1 MELKE
6 RLQKLAGIDDIVN
19 KITDIA
25 MKQRRENIIISP
37 KAGFPS
43 SQRFDPT
50 TPLRKKVS
58 FGEDPRK
65 NIGTRNLSLPR
76 ERSTLRRLDLE
87 RKDATETALDIMN
100 EEKPGRFVNP
110 KTKRIRPPKPTQ
122 RQRKEILQAKLQ
134 KLSRIPFVKGE
145 GDTARKLIKT
155 ISEGPRAVGKTV
167 AGKPKKSFSFNKK
180 NIKKMEERRSV
191 ISEAGFKGIEQ
202 DRKTEDIPLF
212 REIKQRGLL
221 QRRLSKLAALR
232 PLILKKKKPKRI
244 KLIPVKR
251 AVLTSERIQA
261 APPRPLTGRDIIGR
275 FKNTGLSTVQKESG
289 FTFLADENRI
299 TDAFKPA
306 DAQHLRTKFKTPST
320 NTLAFVSRTK
330 DIKSAGDLQNP
341 LDDII
346 TEGKTPL
353 IGGFNSETRG
363 FEFDAT
369 FPMASQNDNEVIE
382 ELVKTNQESALAI
395 DPDLSVRF
403 IPNPRFRITSKT
415 NLR

>member
-25 MKQRRENIIISP
+25 MKERRKNIIISP
-37 KAGFPS
+37 KGGFPS

-122 RQRKEILQAKLQ
+122 RQRKEIMQAKL
-134 KLSRIPFVKGE
+134 E
-145 GDTARKLIKT
+145 
-155 ISEGPRAVGKTV
+155 
-167 AGKPKKSFSFNKK
+167 
-180 NIKKMEERRSV
+180 KM
-191 ISEAGFKGIEQ
+191 A
-202 DRKTEDIPLF
+202 L
-212 REIKQRGLL
+212 
-221 QRRLSKLAALR
+221 LR

-244 KLIPVKR
+244 KKIPVKR